1 MAHCNTLS
9 NTEQQKWKMFSWAQ
23 TGPVRCTHRKIISLK
38 ATNGYSYNNVECG
51 CAPGTI
57 WHIKLH
63 CGTLQSCAKTQYFSI
78 NWFLCNSTLIMSQAF
93 NYTSACY
100 KNETMINNSGSE
112 RRVPP
117 WSAVRCMKS
126 GEHKK
131 GYNWI
136 FRNDS
141 FMTRPL
147 DVEWSRAD
155 KYTPRV
161 SRFCDAEHRADPGLV
176 IHRICELLWTLLD
189 NHFASRFYAW

>member
-63 CGTLQSCAKTQYFSI
+63 CGTSQSCTKTQYFSI

-117 WSAVRCMKS
+117 WSAVRCMKTGNIKRDIIGYSAMIHSWQGRWMWS
-126 GEHKK
+126 GA
-131 GYNWI
+131 GQINTD
-136 FRNDS
+136 R
-141 FMTRPL
+141 
-147 DVEWSRAD
+147 
-155 KYTPRV
+155 
-161 SRFCDAEHRADPGLV
+161 GLG
-176 IHRICELLWTLLD
+176 LLWRWAPIAYSWSGPGDTQDLWVAVD
-189 NHFASRFYAW
+189 IAR